1 MDWPCGRC
9 PSRLGKERWA
19 GGLIESGERQAK
31 LRHTHPN
38 GTVSRKL
45 MITLAAMARLR
56 LRTNILSQGVPL
68 GLSRCP
74 LGLSRCDS
82 DEECGWEPIGRS
94 ARAVAI

>member
-1 MDWPCGRC
+1 
-9 PSRLGKERWA
+9 
-19 GGLIESGERQAK
+19 
-31 LRHTHPN
+31 
-38 GTVSRKL
+38 
-45 MITLAAMARLR
+45 MITLAIMARLR